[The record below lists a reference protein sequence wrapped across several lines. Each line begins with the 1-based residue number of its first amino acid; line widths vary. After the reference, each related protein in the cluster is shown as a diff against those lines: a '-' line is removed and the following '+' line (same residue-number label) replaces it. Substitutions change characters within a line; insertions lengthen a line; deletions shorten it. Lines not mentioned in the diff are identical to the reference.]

1 MARKSP
7 TILQEELYSPDEET
21 TREDDARMFDLD
33 VEKEAPFLRA
43 QKRVSARRGTLPKKT
58 ATRLLWAALGVTV
71 LVLGVIAA
79 AAAYHYGERDWRF
92 RVDSSDDIETSGLQN
107 VTRAQVMDVMGGD
120 IGRNIFFI
128 PLAQRQAQLEQIPWV
143 QSASVMRFVP
153 NHLRIVIHERTP
165 VAFARVGSKILL
177 VDAAGTLMDLPQKR
191 TYSFPV
197 IVGMSPNE
205 PLSTRAARMEIYN
218 DLVSQLDSAGGR
230 YSQDISEVDLNDP
243 DDVKVLTTGPDGEV
257 LIHLGSSDYLNR
269 YKIYVAHVR
278 EWRQQ
283 FSKIDSVDLRYDRQ
297 IVVNPDL
304 GNLKPQA
311 PLSANAARAAMAA
324 GVKQAA
330 LVNYEHIAASASATA
345 AAKSNSWPKKMPVN
359 AEAKPLAPHTAKPA
373 TSKWARKPAVIKPK
387 PQVHVARKPAAHTS
401 HPRGRVE
408 RASLNKAASAPRTK
422 ARLKA
427 TAHSAN
433 ASHGATAKKSSK
445 PSPSIPKDRNQE

>member
-7 TILQEELYSPDEET
+7 TILQEELYSPDEEMS
-21 TREDDARMFDLD
+21 REDDARMFDLD

-58 ATRLLWAALGVTV
+58 ATRLLWATFGMTM
-71 LVLGVIAA
+71 LVLCVIAA
-79 AAAYHYGERDWRF
+79 GAAYHYGERDWRF
-92 RVDSSDDIETSGLQN
+92 RVESSDNIETSGLQN
-107 VTRAQVMDVMGGD
+107 VTRAQVMEVMGGD

-153 NHLRIVIHERTP
+153 NRLRIVIHERTP

-177 VDAAGTLMDLPQKR
+177 VDADGTLMELPQKK

-197 IVGMSPNE
+197 IVGMNQNE
-205 PLSTRAARMEIYN
+205 PLSTRAARMELYD
-218 DLVSQLDSAGGR
+218 DLISQLDSAGGR

-257 LIHLGSSDYLNR
+257 FIHLGSSDYLHR
-269 YKIYVAHVR
+269 YKVYVAHVR

-311 PLSANAARAAMAA
+311 PLSANAAKAAMAA

-330 LVNYEHIAASASATA
+330 LVNYEHIAASASAA
-345 AAKSNSWPKKMPVN
+345 ATAKSNPWPKPVK
-359 AEAKPLAPHTAKPA
+359 AEAKPLAPHAGRPA
-373 TSKWARKPAVIKPK
+373 TSKWARKPAVSKAKPK
-387 PQVHVARKPAAHTS
+387 YQTRLVRQPGAHTA
-401 HPRGRVE
+401 HPPRRVE
-408 RASLNKAASAPRTK
+408 RASLTKSVNTRTVI
-422 ARLKA
+422 RLKP
-427 TAHSAN
+427 TNAHAAN
-433 ASHGATAKKSSK
+433 APHAMITKKSSK
-445 PSPSIPKDRNQE
+445 PSPSIPKEQNNE